1 MKMMGET
8 MTGRL
13 RGRRAVVTG
22 GAAGIGRAIAAA
34 YLREGAAVVIADI
47 DAAGAERTAEELSSA
62 GEISAIGCDV
72 SKSEQTRALATE
84 AARRLG
90 SVNVLVNNAG
100 LSGRGLITEIPEDLI
115 DALLAVNLK
124 GVLLCAQAFAQAM
137 YDEGEAVMINMS
149 SQAGKRGW
157 PELSVYGATKAGVLG
172 MNRALAV
179 ELAPRVRVNAICP
192 GYISD
197 VGMAWRGWEGRSN
210 TEGGTAADIGGRF
223 AAENIPLQRL
233 QSADDI
239 ANTAVFLASDEAREI
254 TGDAINVGG
263 GVVMD

>member
-1 MKMMGET
+1 MA
-8 MTGRL
+8 GRL
-13 RGRRAVVTG
+13 AGRRAVITG
-22 GAAGIGRAIAAA
+22 GAGGIGRAIAAA
-34 YLREGAAVVIADI
+34 YLREGASVIITDI
-47 DAAGAERTAEELSSA
+47 DGAAAEETAAALSSA
-62 GEISAIGCDV
+62 GAISAIQCDV
-72 SKSEQTRALATE
+72 TSLADTRALAAE
-84 AARRLG
+84 ANNRLG
-90 SVNVLVNNAG
+90 GVNVLVNNAG
-100 LSGRGLITEIPEDLI
+100 LSGRALITKIEEELI

-124 GVLLCAQAFAQAM
+124 GVILCAQAFAQTM
-137 YDEGEAVMINMS
+137 YEEGDAVMINMS

-197 VGMAWRGWEGRSN
+197 VGMAWRGWEARSN
-210 TEGGTAADIGGRF
+210 IEGGTAGDIGENF

>member
-1 MKMMGET
+1 MV
-8 MTGRL
+8 GRL
-13 RGRRAVVTG
+13 TGRRAVVTG
-22 GAAGIGRAIAAA
+22 GAGGIGRAIAVA
-34 YLREGAAVVIADI
+34 YLREGASVVIADI
-47 DAAGAERTAEELSSA
+47 DAAAAKNTAEELSSI
-62 GEISAIGCDV
+62 GKVFAINCDV
-72 SKSEQTRALATE
+72 TKSDETRSLA
-84 AARRLG
+84 ADAIRRLG

-100 LSGRGLITEIPEDLI
+100 LSGRGFITEIPEDRI
-115 DALLAVNLK
+115 DALLAVNMK
-124 GVLLCAQAFAQAM
+124 GVILCAQAFAQAM

-192 GYISD
+192 GYISE
-197 VGMAWRGWEGRSN
+197 VGMAWRGWEARGEF
-210 TEGGTAADIGGRF
+210 EGADATDIGDRF
-223 AAENIPLQRL
+223 AEENIPLQRL

-239 ANTAVFLASDEAREI
+239 ANTAVFLASDDAREI

>member
-1 MKMMGET
+1 

-13 RGRRAVVTG
+13 AGRRAVITG
-22 GAAGIGRAIAAA
+22 GAAGIGRAIAVA
-34 YLREGAAVVIADI
+34 YLREGASIVIADI
-47 DAAGAERTAEELSSA
+47 NTQAAESTAAKLSSM
-62 GEISAIGCDV
+62 GDVSAMGCDV
-72 SKSEQTRALATE
+72 TKSDQTRALAAE
-84 AARRLG
+84 AIRRMG
-90 SVNVLVNNAG
+90 RVNVLVNNAG

-137 YDEGEAVMINMS
+137 YDEGDAVMINLS

-179 ELAPRVRVNAICP
+179 ELAPRIRVNAICP

-197 VGMAWRGWEGRSN
+197 VGMAWRGWEARGNS
-210 TEGGTAADIGGRF
+210 EGGTAADIGGRF

-239 ANTAVFLASDEAREI
+239 ANTAVFLASEEASEI

>member
-1 MKMMGET
+1 MS
-8 MTGRL
+8 GRL
-13 RGRRAVVTG
+13 TGRRAVVTG

-47 DAAGAERTAEELSSA
+47 DAAMAERTAAELAGA
-62 GEISAIGCDV
+62 GEVSAIGCDV
-72 SKSEQTRALATE
+72 TKSAETNALAAE
-84 AARRLG
+84 AIRRLG

-100 LSGRGLITEIPEDLI
+100 LSGRGLITEIPEDRI

-124 GVLLCAQAFAQAM
+124 GVILCAQAFAQSM

-172 MNRALAV
+172 LNRALAV

-197 VGMAWRGWEGRSN
+197 VGMAWRGWEARSR
-210 TEGGTAADIGGRF
+210 TEGVKAADIGGRF

-233 QSADDI
+233 QSAEDI
-239 ANTAVFLASDEAREI
+239 ANTAVFLASDAAREI
-254 TGDAINVGG
+254 TGAAINVGG

>member
-1 MKMMGET
+1 MA
-8 MTGRL
+8 GRL
-13 RGRRAVVTG
+13 TGRRAVVTG

-47 DAAGAERTAEELSSA
+47 DAAAADATAAELARL

-72 SKSEQTRALATE
+72 TKSDQTRALAAE
-84 AARRLG
+84 AIRRLG
-90 SVNVLVNNAG
+90 SINVLVNNAG
-100 LSGRGLITEIPEDLI
+100 LSGRGLITEIPEERI

-197 VGMAWRGWEGRSN
+197 VGMAWRGWEARGDS
-210 TEGGTAADIGGRF
+210 EGIPAGDIGARF

-239 ANTAVFLASDEAREI
+239 ANTAVFLASDEAGEI

>member
-1 MKMMGET
+1 MS
-8 MTGRL
+8 GRL
-13 RGRRAVVTG
+13 TGRRAVVTG

-34 YLREGAAVVIADI
+34 YLREGASVVIADI
-47 DAAGAERTAEELSSA
+47 DAAAADRTAAELSGT
-62 GEISAIGCDV
+62 GEISALGCDV
-72 SKSEQTRALATE
+72 TKSSETRTLAGE
-84 AARRLG
+84 ATRRLG

-100 LSGRGLITEIPEDLI
+100 LSGRGLITEIPEDRI

-124 GVLLCAQAFAQAM
+124 GVILCAQAFAQGM

-197 VGMAWRGWEGRSN
+197 VGMAWRGWEARVQ
-210 TEGGTAADIGGRF
+210 TEGGDAAGIGRRF
-223 AAENIPLQRL
+223 AEENIPLQRL
-233 QSADDI
+233 QSASDI

-254 TGDAINVGG
+254 TGEAINVGG